1 MARIVK
7 FSTSSV
13 RGKYSIDEEQ
23 VISTVFEFQDLFV
36 RHADSWF
43 DRFVFA
49 KSPSIFN
56 SLVRAMPALVKYE
69 RKSLTLP
76 QLIALKDYIKRK
88 RLNEESL
95 NTNGVERA
103 PENGQQEPEC
113 SLELEP
119 KAEAIAVTPS
129 PPPAPSAKEL
139 REEKER
145 SLNDVSK
152 QLQELEQVLVGL
164 KQKKHELFEEFK
176 SLLSTK
182 KSENES
188 KKQAGER
195 QMLGFP
201 PPFMGQLTGQGTL
214 TNVSPYRPGIYTVF
228 VSLPV
233 VHLESRCCGTGRLY
247 PMASSG

>member
-1 MARIVK
+1 M
-7 FSTSSV
+7 
-13 RGKYSIDEEQ
+13 
-23 VISTVFEFQDLFV
+23 

-49 KSPSIFN
+49 KSPSIFKTW
-56 SLVRAMPALVKYE
+56 VRAMPALVKYE

-95 NTNGVERA
+95 NTNGVEGA
-103 PENGQQEPEC
+103 PENGQEEPEC
-113 SLELEP
+113 PLELEP

-139 REEKER
+139 REE
-145 SLNDVSK
+145 
-152 QLQELEQVLVGL
+152 QVLVGL
-164 KQKKHELFEEFK
+164 KEKKHELFEEFK
-176 SLLSTK
+176 SLLSSK

-214 TNVSPYRPGIYTVF
+214 MNVSPYRPGIF
-228 VSLPV
+228 VSLSV
-233 VHLESRCCGTGRLY
+233 VHLESRC
-247 PMASSG
+247 

>member
-1 MARIVK
+1 M
-7 FSTSSV
+7 
-13 RGKYSIDEEQ
+13 
-23 VISTVFEFQDLFV
+23 

-49 KSPSIFN
+49 KSPSIFKTW
-56 SLVRAMPALVKYE
+56 VRAMPALVKYE

-95 NTNGVERA
+95 NTNGVEGA
-103 PENGQQEPEC
+103 PENGQEEPEC
-113 SLELEP
+113 PLELEP
-119 KAEAIAVTPS
+119 TAEAIAVTPS

-164 KQKKHELFEEFK
+164 KEKKHELFEEFK
-176 SLLSTK
+176 SLLSSK

-214 TNVSPYRPGIYTVF
+214 MNVSPYRPGIF
-228 VSLPV
+228 VSLSV
-233 VHLESRCCGTGRLY
+233 VHLESRC
-247 PMASSG
+247 